1 MEEVGYTSL
10 HKEQEKIITYQPY
23 RSTDKRAYM
32 SMDYMF
38 CTLII
43 VAILVIINCSFI
55 VYLYLSYEYKRT
67 NKYFLAWVTMST
79 MILIMWFVEGLYLYL
94 TN

>member
-1 MEEVGYTSL
+1 MD
-10 HKEQEKIITYQPY
+10 KPY

-43 VAILVIINCSFI
+43 VAILVIINSTFI
-55 VYLYLSYEYKRT
+55 AYLYYSYEYK
-67 NKYFLAWVTMST
+67 KVDKFFMAWVTSST
-79 MILIMWFVEGLYLYL
+79 MILIMWFGEGLYLYL